1 MATHLV
7 PFPFRRRRDGG
18 GVFAPFGEL
27 QREINEAFEDV
38 WKDFDLMP
46 FKGARRLADVV
57 PTTDVTETDAEI
69 VVTVEL
75 PGIDE
80 KDVDVT
86 VSEDRLTIKGEK
98 KAEKEEKEKNYYMM
112 ERTYGAFQRSIVL
125 PDEAD
130 SDKANAT
137 FENGVL
143 TVTIPKTEK
152 AKEAVK
158 KIAIHAK

>member
-1 MATHLV
+1 MATHLT
-7 PFPFRRRRDGG
+7 PFTVRRRGNGG
-18 GVFAPFGEL
+18 RFFAPFGEL

-38 WKDFDLMP
+38 WKGFDLAP
-46 FKGARRLADVV
+46 FKGERRLVDIL
-57 PTTDVTETDAEI
+57 PTTDVSETDSAI

-80 KDVDVT
+80 KDVEVT

-112 ERTYGAFQRSIVL
+112 ERSYGAFRRAVAL

-130 SDKANAT
+130 AEKADAT
-137 FENGVL
+137 FDKGVL

-158 KIAIHAK
+158 KVLIHTK

>member
-1 MATHLV
+1 MAYQLT
-7 PFPFRRRRDGG
+7 PFHVHRRRNGG
-18 GVFAPFGEL
+18 GFFAPFGEL
-27 QREINEAFEDV
+27 QREVNEAFEGV
-38 WKDFDLMP
+38 WKGFDVMP
-46 FKGARRLADVV
+46 TKGERRLVDIV
-57 PTTDVTETDAEI
+57 PTTDVAETDAEI

-86 VSEDRLTIKGEK
+86 VSENRLTIKGEK
-98 KAEKEEKEKNYYMM
+98 KAEKEEKEKNFYMM
-112 ERTYGAFQRSIVL
+112 ERSYGAFLRSLAL

-130 SDKANAT
+130 TDKADAA
-137 FENGVL
+137 FDKGVL

-158 KIAIHAK
+158 KIAIHAS

>member
-1 MATHLV
+1 MAYHLT
-7 PFPFRRRRDGG
+7 PFSVRRRRNGG

-27 QREINEAFEDV
+27 QREINDAFEDV
-38 WKDFDLMP
+38 WKGFNVMP
-46 FKGARRLADVV
+46 SKGERQFVDIV
-57 PTTDVTETDAEI
+57 PTTDVAETDSEI

-86 VSEDRLTIKGEK
+86 VSENRLMIKGEK
-98 KAEKEEKEKNYYMM
+98 KTDKEEKDKSFYMT
-112 ERTYGAFQRSIVL
+112 ERSYGAFQRSLAL

-130 SDKANAT
+130 TNKADAKFDK
-137 FENGVL
+137 GVL
-143 TVTIPKTEK
+143 TVSIPKTEK

-158 KIAIHAK
+158 KVAIHAS